1 MLRPIPL
8 CLFPALLIL
17 AATSRLLADQS
28 PPPSAWDNAAL
39 GLLKEAHASF
49 AKQPAEDREAR
60 FGEAVTLIN
69 LQPKTDANLDRAA
82 ALFTAIAASN
92 AADHLGISSRYFL
105 ARIPQVHRV
114 TPDVSAAL
122 VIFRELATLDSP
134 HPLAQHAV
142 VQLALIELFEPGIPP
157 DEIRTRFERLST
169 RGVSLNE
176 PSAIRDFNLVMG
188 DAALRFKLGDAIA
201 LDHLLAGERAGIARA
216 GTRRD
221 TWIRIAELAR
231 RTGRTDIATSYYN
244 LFLENFPRDARRLM
258 VKERLAALTSTS
270 DAAPRQVVEAAR

>member
-1 MLRPIPL
+1 MSYSHLIP
-8 CLFPALLIL
+8 CLLLLLSAPLFASDPAP
-17 AATSRLLADQS
+17 ASS
-28 PPPSAWDNAAL
+28 PWELTAL
-39 GLLKEAHASF
+39 GLLKEAHAAF
-49 AKQPAEDREAR
+49 AELPSEDREAR
-60 FGEAVTLIN
+60 FGEAVTLLN

-92 AADHLGISSRYFL
+92 ATDHLGISSRYFL

-114 TPDVSAAL
+114 NPDVSAAL
-122 VIFRELATLDSP
+122 VIFRELSTLDSP
-134 HPLAQHAV
+134 HPLAQRAV
-142 VQLALIELFEPGIPP
+142 VQLALIELFEPDIPP
-157 DEIRTRFERLST
+157 DEVRTRFERLAT
-169 RGVSLNE
+169 RGASLNE

-188 DAALRFKLGDAIA
+188 DVALRFKFGEDIA

-244 LFLENFPRDARRLM
+244 LFLKNFPRDARRLM
-258 VKERLAALTSTS
+258 VKERLTALTSTS
-270 DAAPRQVVEAAR
+270 DAAPRKVVEAAR